1 MRKFTLIVAAIAFS
15 ICANAQGFYA
25 VEKGTP
31 TAGMEVTNVEN
42 IKLTWG
48 TGWKANKE
56 GQSGVK
62 IGDND
67 CTVITQ
73 GDANLTGV
81 ADGNIMC
88 SAPEVSSLIMASYIL
103 MLIKT
108 QPGLRM

>member
-31 TAGMEVTNVEN
+31 TDGMEVTNVEN

-73 GDANLTGV
+73 GDVNPTGV
-81 ADGNIMC
+81 ADGNVVPA
-88 SAPEVSSLIMASYIL
+88 SGVFGNLNRYSTVPLKLLSL
-103 MLIKT
+103 
-108 QPGLRM
+108 